1 MANKKVLYKRHGGK
15 FPSRAH
21 PLRGIGAGREMEK
34 WTTLSPAQKKMLK
47 KSTTI
52 TPAEQRKIDKGIKE
66 RRMSLDK
73 DVKAKS
79 KPKKPPVGLEWKK
92 KSKFK
97 STYGG
102 PVRRT
107 KEAKKGGTVSKR
119 NGGMTRVGLS
129 PAEEARAGV
138 MSEAARR
145 RPRMPT
151 PTPPVR
157 PVPRIQAPVRP
168 VPRTQVPVRPDLR
181 PQPPVRPALRPPVP
195 QMVPRRPMNKG
206 GTISR
211 KMSGQEVVDMGY
223 KGFV

>member
-1 MANKKVLYKRHGGK
+1 MAHEKAKVVKRKGKSPKKTMGQLNKSRSMRLGYQKGGK
-15 FPSRAH
+15 
-21 PLRGIGAGREMEK
+21 
-34 WTTLSPAQKKMLK
+34 
-47 KSTTI
+47 
-52 TPAEQRKIDKGIKE
+52 
-66 RRMSLDK
+66 
-73 DVKAKS
+73 V
-79 KPKKPPVGLEWKK
+79 
-92 KSKFK
+92 
-97 STYGG
+97 
-102 PVRRT
+102 
-107 KEAKKGGTVSKR
+107 VSKR

-151 PTPPVR
+151 PRPPVR
-157 PVPRIQAPVRP
+157 PTPTLQPPVRP
-168 VPRTQVPVRPDLR
+168 VPRTQV
-181 PQPPVRPALRPPVP
+181 PVRPALRPPVP